1 MQIGTQLC
9 VLELLRAV
17 LKLRSAIILHNIHYA
32 HFDAHILDPAW
43 TGWRLAKGHLISPE
57 GWELSM
63 SDVLASRLHEDQLP
77 AWRREVRVM
86 KAQLAEMERGGYED
100 QPTIDSWDV
109 LDQVRAII
117 LNRSA
122 TRDSAI
128 TAPPSP

>member
-1 MQIGTQLC
+1 
-9 VLELLRAV
+9 
-17 LKLRSAIILHNIHYA
+17 
-32 HFDAHILDPAW
+32 
-43 TGWRLAKGHLISPE
+43 
-57 GWELSM
+57 M
-63 SDVLASRLHEDQLP
+63 SDVLASRLHEAQLA